1 MKINIQTELDPS
13 KSTMITSTQQVSK
26 LFLLAASFYLAFKV
40 WKLLLDERNLN
51 HSQHR
56 NSSQW
61 AVELKNKEH
70 FENKDDPPVSP
81 SRL

>member
-61 AVELKNKEH
+61 AMELKNKEN
-70 FENKDDPPVSP
+70 FEGKKTVFA

>member
-51 HSQHR
+51 HSQHHR

-61 AVELKNKEH
+61 AVELKNKEN
-70 FENKDDPPVSP
+70 FEEKKKFFA